1 LPRPGGGV
9 AEWVAPGTATTPLRT
24 GLTNYSLAQLS
35 AKFVARHVNRKRPS
49 AEYVEP
55 LPLTM
60 HSARSSPPSCVL
72 AADGSAGLRSTP
84 RTE

>member
-1 LPRPGGGV
+1 V

-49 AEYVEP
+49 AECVEP
-55 LPLTM
+55 LPLAV
-60 HSARSSPPSCVL
+60 HSARSCPLLSVL
-72 AADGSAGLRSTP
+72 AADGSTRLRATP